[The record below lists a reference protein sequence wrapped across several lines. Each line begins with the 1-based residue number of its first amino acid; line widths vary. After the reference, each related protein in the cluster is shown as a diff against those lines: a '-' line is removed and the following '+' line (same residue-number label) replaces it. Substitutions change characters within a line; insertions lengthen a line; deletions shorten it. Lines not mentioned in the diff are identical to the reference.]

1 MFALVCCAP
10 HQLKSP
16 CKVTKKINRW
26 KTPAPIISVKFHEIV
41 YVADIYQDFDRM
53 AAQWDYD
60 ARQAALARA
69 TTPSG

>member
-1 MFALVCCAP
+1 M
-10 HQLKSP
+10 
-16 CKVTKKINRW
+16 
-26 KTPAPIISVKFHEIV
+26 SVKFHEIV